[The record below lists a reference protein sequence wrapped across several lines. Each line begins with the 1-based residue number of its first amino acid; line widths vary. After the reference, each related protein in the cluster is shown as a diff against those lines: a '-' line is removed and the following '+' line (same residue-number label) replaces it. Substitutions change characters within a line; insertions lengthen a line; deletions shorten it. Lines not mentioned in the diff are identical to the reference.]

1 MGIQSKKTY
10 LCMALILT
18 FSIAITKVADCYLRF
33 WEILPAILDT
43 THVYL
48 ESQVKNQQLLELS

>member
-1 MGIQSKKTY
+1 
-10 LCMALILT
+10 MALILT